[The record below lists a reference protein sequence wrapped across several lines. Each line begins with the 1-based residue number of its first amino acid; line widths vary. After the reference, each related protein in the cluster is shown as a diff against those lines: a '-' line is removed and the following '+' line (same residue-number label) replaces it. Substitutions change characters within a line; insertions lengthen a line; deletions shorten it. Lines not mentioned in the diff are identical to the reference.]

1 MTGGDLCPG
10 ADQEAESCSASAP
23 CPQRVSS
30 SGSRRRQWS
39 AWGEFS
45 SCSGTCGGTRRRSRV
60 CEGERGECWGSP
72 SEVRV
77 CGAGPCSLQPSSI
90 EDRDLVTV
98 IIGGFRDDWLQEVT
112 LLRPDT
118 GAVCSGPE
126 LPIWLADHFSVALG
140 DASRLSNSC
149 SELTATTI
157 SRMTCFFPTQ
167 IDVPTLHNY
176 HTRSSNIM
184 FTLVAL

>member
-1 MTGGDLCPG
+1 M
-10 ADQEAESCSASAP
+10 
-23 CPQRVSS
+23 
-30 SGSRRRQWS
+30 
-39 AWGEFS
+39 
-45 SCSGTCGGTRRRSRV
+45 

-77 CGAGPCSLQPSSI
+77 CGEGPCSLEKSSI
-90 EDRDLVTV
+90 VARDLVTV

-140 DASRLSNSC
+140 DQV
-149 SELTATTI
+149 
-157 SRMTCFFPTQ
+157 MTCGGRSNEDHTLCWYLDLNQANPTWARTTKYEICTAYQRKTGRLYLDCLLFP
-167 IDVPTLHNY
+167 
-176 HTRSSNIM
+176 SK
-184 FTLVAL
+184 